1 MSPAS
6 YLTAPPRVA
15 AARIAKPL
23 GTIAPVPWWTWLAL
37 GFFTAVVVAMVVFA
51 ALVFVRVKRFRDRG
65 DILQAELEGLAGK
78 AERLE
83 DRFERAEERAELARR
98 SIERLDA
105 SLQRLSV
112 LTWALGDARR
122 AVTQL
127 RSGLLRK

>member
-1 MSPAS
+1 M
-6 YLTAPPRVA
+6 
-15 AARIAKPL
+15 
-23 GTIAPVPWWTWLAL
+23 PWWTWVAI
-37 GFFTAVVVAMVVFA
+37 GFFTAVVAAMIAFS
-51 ALVFVRVKRFRDRG
+51 ALVFVRLKRLRNRG
-65 DILQAELEGLAGK
+65 DILQAELEALAGK

-83 DRFERAEERAELARR
+83 DRLERAEERAERARR
-98 SIERLDA
+98 SVERLDA

>member
-1 MSPAS
+1 
-6 YLTAPPRVA
+6 
-15 AARIAKPL
+15 
-23 GTIAPVPWWTWLAL
+23 VPWWTWVAL
-37 GFFTAVVVAMVVFA
+37 GFFAAVVVGMVIFA
-51 ALVFVRVKRFRDRG
+51 ALVFVRLQRLRDRG

-83 DRFERAEERAELARR
+83 DRLERAEERAERARR

>member
-1 MSPAS
+1 
-6 YLTAPPRVA
+6 
-15 AARIAKPL
+15 
-23 GTIAPVPWWTWLAL
+23 VPWWTWLAL
-37 GFFTAVVVAMVVFA
+37 GFFAAVIIAMVVFA
-51 ALVFVRVKRFRDRG
+51 ALVFVRLQQLRDRG
-65 DILQAELEGLAGK
+65 DILQAELEALAGK

-83 DRFERAEERAELARR
+83 DRLERAEERAERARR
-98 SIERLDA
+98 SLEQLDA